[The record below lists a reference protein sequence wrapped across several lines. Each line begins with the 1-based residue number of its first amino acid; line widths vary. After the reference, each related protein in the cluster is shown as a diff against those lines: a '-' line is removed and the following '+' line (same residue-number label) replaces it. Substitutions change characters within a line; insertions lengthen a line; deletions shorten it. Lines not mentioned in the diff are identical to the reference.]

1 MFVPCPHCGFLVAL
15 SAGGE
20 ADRQPCPRCGGAL
33 EDDAAGAAPVADAAT
48 SKQPVPPAAAVKSP
62 ATKSPAGRGARVATP
77 AFARRRAPDGG
88 RRGQAWSWLAVAVL
102 GVLLALQLFL
112 AQRAQLAADAGT
124 RPFATAVCS
133 VLGCTVPPWREPS
146 AWTML
151 SRDVAPSASEAGV
164 LEVTAAF
171 RNQARW
177 PQPLPVLTLS
187 LTDRHGRV
195 VAARAFT
202 PEEYQ
207 SSGVPSVVASGEA
220 AQVHLRVREPDTD
233 IVAFS
238 FEFR

>member
-62 ATKSPAGRGARVATP
+62 AAKSPAGRGARVATP

-124 RPFATAVCS
+124 RRADPSVRHCRVFGARLHGAAVARALRLDHALARRRALRQRARRARGDRRLPQPGALAATAPGAHP
-133 VLGCTVPPWREPS
+133 LAHRP
-146 AWTML
+146 AW
-151 SRDVAPSASEAGV
+151 PG
-164 LEVTAAF
+164 
-171 RNQARW
+171 
-177 PQPLPVLTLS
+177 
-187 LTDRHGRV
+187 GR
-195 VAARAFT
+195 
-202 PEEYQ
+202 
-207 SSGVPSVVASGEA
+207 G
-220 AQVHLRVREPDTD
+220 
-233 IVAFS
+233 
-238 FEFR
+238 